1 MKQLLFVLAFCSV
14 VFAQT
19 DYVSYMP
26 KAMLNFDSLI
36 VLPQTPEE
44 ILNPNLPDFVTM
56 SIDSGAVCK
65 TKHAILVSEKKVA
78 ESAFWKY
85 GYLRLQ
91 KEMKLSQYLL
101 NFHDSIAVAVE
112 KNIYWK
118 ELKNKDVQI
127 AQLVK
132 SNQRNWWEKNN
143 IYIGVVLGAALA
155 ILTEYAVIQAKK

>member
-1 MKQLLFVLAFCSV
+1 
-14 VFAQT
+14 
-19 DYVSYMP
+19 MP
-26 KAMLNFDSLI
+26 KAMLNFDSLV

-44 ILNPNLPDFVTM
+44 ILNPNLPDFVTL

-65 TKHAILVSEKKVA
+65 TKHALLISEKKAA
-78 ESAFWKY
+78 ESLFYKY

-91 KEMKLSQYLL
+91 KELKLSQYLL

-118 ELKNKDVQI
+118 ALKDKDVQI

-143 IYIGVVLGAALA
+143 VFVGVFLGIALA
-155 ILTEYAVIQAKK
+155 VVTEYAIYPYIKK